1 MPANYG
7 FNFGNYWRWFKNFNK
22 KYIGVGIGK
31 DGANRVNMHMWFLR
45 QDKNLKLIMRTPA
58 KTSNKFPW
66 RRFDSVMLPNQ
77 NTAAQPKLAGTFQAL
92 YDQIDAKG
100 MGSDATEGQ
109 DCFTIWFHQ
118 YIPSDVLDLS
128 DSLFQEET
136 MAPLEKACT
145 LIHVWVGLGALEGD
159 SNTIKTVQ
167 YLQGLMQPEQLENTS
182 ADPQKRR
189 FYFIDDLEALAADAG
204 ANLMDQIYADIAFE
218 RSRAT
223 CLLTAAGTDLGAV
236 FERNNERYDEY
247 YSYGEDA
254 TTTNAYG
261 VVTSAFDGE
270 AYGVTYDAEES
281 DYETSAAAYDA
292 VSTTAGTPGVPDYK
306 CCGIGFGA
314 TKYDANSQACC
325 EDGSIQSSEADC
337 FL

>member
-1 MPANYG
+1 
-7 FNFGNYWRWFKNFNK
+7 
-22 KYIGVGIGK
+22 
-31 DGANRVNMHMWFLR
+31 
-45 QDKNLKLIMRTPA
+45 
-58 KTSNKFPW
+58 
-66 RRFDSVMLPNQ
+66 
-77 NTAAQPKLAGTFQAL
+77 
-92 YDQIDAKG
+92 
-100 MGSDATEGQ
+100 MG
-109 DCFTIWFHQ
+109 
-118 YIPSDVLDLS
+118 S

-145 LIHVWVGLGALEGD
+145 LIHVWVGMGALEGD

-204 ANLMDQIYADIAFE
+204 ANLMD
-218 RSRAT
+218 
-223 CLLTAAGTDLGAV
+223 
-236 FERNNERYDEY
+236 
-247 YSYGEDA
+247 YSYAEDA
-254 TTTNAYG
+254 TTTDAYG

-325 EDGSIQSSEADC
+325 EDGSIQASEADC